1 MFDFKKAEF
10 DKPIFNSAFN
20 AGTNDLRN
28 IWEEIAPL
36 AKSRDDYVHQTTMS
50 RSAYELG
57 KEIERLRR
65 EKDTRIKAFDS
76 ESVVLERKA
85 KHRAEWLAAHGK

>member
-1 MFDFKKAEF
+1 
-10 DKPIFNSAFN
+10 
-20 AGTNDLRN
+20 
-28 IWEEIAPL
+28 
-36 AKSRDDYVHQTTMS
+36 MS

-57 KEIERLRR
+57 KEIERLTR